1 MTTNSTTPSERRPL
15 LAKTRTTASVDIEAP
30 EQGHREDTQKTPLD
44 EASRL
49 AALQA
54 MPWYRRPSIAWFLPL
69 VFLLAIS
76 LGMSQASE
84 EQLIIKIVCKG
95 HLKDSGVPL
104 LLQQQTSYDDDPC
117 HTAAVQAAAALVM
130 SRIRSL
136 KYVIAIFTIG
146 FFTSLSDRYGRK
158 YLMHI
163 TLTPMMLSQA
173 LIVYMA
179 RPSSTLGVGFLY
191 ADAVLIGLVG
201 AGTLLEPSMNAYIAD
216 CTPREGRS
224 MAIGFVLVS
233 FAVGLIVGPILA
245 GILTKLTGDI
255 SSAVIIAII
264 VQCVLIVYVI
274 VLPESLP
281 KDVQQ
286 NAKSTDHEGP
296 VAVGS
301 TKVEKTSILV
311 KMKNG
316 MLAVLDPLLLFL
328 PGRLET
334 SEDVNVAPSQYTLLV
349 LVGSYAA
356 MQFASSGA
364 TTIII
369 PYTNLVFHWTA
380 IEDDF
385 YYSLSGAA
393 SFIVYVAIFPGL
405 QKLYKIVV
413 EKKSAK
419 EAAVSVVRN
428 PSLLAESS
436 EIGQLSDVGISNAES
451 QTIEEALHSS
461 GTDAATRNK
470 TVWNDLTFF
479 MFGGILYIAGYLIV
493 GILETEASFLIEVC
507 IRGLASVSLPSFM
520 SLITSYFPVHQTGKA
535 LGGLC
540 VLNTIVMTVSSLIYG
555 WAFSKTSGT
564 MPSAVFLISGAFAS
578 ISVLAGLSVW
588 NTYKREEARK

>member
-286 NAKSTDHEGP
+286 NAKPTDHEGP

-369 PYTNLVFHWTA
+369 PYT
-380 IEDDF
+380 EDDF

-493 GILETEASFLIEVC
+493 GILETEASFLIGKFE
-507 IRGLASVSLPSFM
+507 GYTNTNAN
-520 SLITSYFPVHQTGKA
+520 TGKA